1 MSYNTL
7 KSQEAFLILPEEDR
21 NILISH
27 HHELAN
33 QLNGTQD
40 AINAT
45 IEAKPEAKEKDPNIV
60 ELDNENYGA
69 PPENSGIAAYK
80 KGMKSPNASYTEPQA
95 WEDEQ

>member
-1 MSYNTL
+1 MNF
-7 KSQEAFLILPEEDR
+7 QEQLRYDKLQRLRERLHPKKVSGAGKTEE
-21 NILISH
+21 NVQS
-27 HHELAN
+27 
-33 QLNGTQD
+33 

-60 ELDNENYGA
+60 ELDSENYGA

-95 WEDEQ
+95 WEDEK